1 MSDYK
6 LGYEI
11 GLALGCATHGVS
23 PAHLR
28 KQAAKA
34 YTCEHDLTFQ
44 KALAG
49 IAETIFIKAGSE
61 FKKEAAI
68 YAQVGKSEQ
77 PLTKYATATF
87 ITPVLESLAEA
98 SRQDALVKEAGWFT
112 DIIGAGSAAVNGTQ
126 EALYKLALLGLI
138 GGGTTGV
145 IANMVSRHMRE
156 DNAEAEAKKDQAR
169 HYRRI
174 AKDLQKRID
183 ATTSKSDFKKKV
195 EDEEESDYVL

>member
-11 GLALGCATHGVS
+11 GLALGCATHGIS
-23 PAHLR
+23 PATLR
-28 KQAAKA
+28 KQASKA
-34 YTCEHDLTFQ
+34 HVCEHDLMFQ

-49 IAETIFIKAGSE
+49 VAETIFIKAGSE

-68 YAQVGKSEQ
+68 YAQISKSEQ

-87 ITPVLESLAEA
+87 ITPVLESLAKA
-98 SRQDALVKEAGWFT
+98 SKQDSLVKEANWFKN
-112 DIIGAGSAAVNGTQ
+112 IIGAGGALVNNTQ

-138 GGGTTGV
+138 GGGTAGV
-145 IANMVSRHMRE
+145 IANIASRHMRE

-183 ATTSKSDFKKKV
+183 ATTGKSDFKKKV

>member
-23 PAHLR
+23 SAHLR

-44 KALAG
+44 KTLAG

-68 YAQVGKSEQ
+68 YAQISKAEQ

-87 ITPVLESLAEA
+87 ITPVIKSLAEA
-98 SRQDALVKEAGWFT
+98 SKQDALVKEAGWFK
-112 DIIGAGSAAVNGTQ
+112 DILGAGGTMINGTQ

-138 GGGTTGV
+138 GGGTAGV
-145 IANMVSRHMRE
+145 IANMASRHMRE

-195 EDEEESDYVL
+195 EAEEESDYVL